1 MCGIVGYIGRQ
12 DAAPVVL
19 EGLTRLE
26 HRGYDSAGVAVL
38 GARGIKVAKQSGR
51 VRDLTT
57 ALPKRFA
64 GTTGIGHTR
73 WATHGPATDVN
84 AHPHQDESG
93 RVAVVHNGIIDN
105 SAALRAALT
114 DDGVTLASDTDTE
127 VIAHLVARS
136 DADTLEGKVRDAL
149 GSVVG
154 TYGLAVL
161 HADFPDRIVVARNGS
176 PLVVG
181 VGDKEMYVASDL
193 AAIVRHTTTV
203 AMLDDGEMAT
213 VTAAGFTTMRHSDL
227 SSTGK
232 TATEVDIDASAYD
245 AGDHE
250 SFMRKEILEQ
260 PTTAQ
265 AVLRGRLD
273 DRFGTA
279 HLGGLDMDA
288 RDLRAVRRVKILGC
302 GSAYYVGQMGA
313 ALIEELARIPA
324 DAEAASEF
332 RYRDPVIE
340 PDTLYV
346 AVSQSGET
354 IDTLLA
360 VQEVRRKG
368 GRCVGLVNVVGSA
381 IARECDGGIY
391 LHAGPEVAVAS
402 TKALTNMFL
411 GFALLALQ
419 LGRVRDLSIADGKR
433 LVAGLERLPGQIE
446 EVLAGEAD
454 LIEVAQVAGRGPQ
467 PLLHR
472 PRARLPG
479 GARGRAEVQGDQ
491 LPARRGLPDLRA
503 QARPAGAHRPRGAD
517 RRAGAARRA
526 DRAQHRGAARDR
538 RPPGPARRDHP
549 RRGRPRGGPRPPD
562 RRTPQR
568 AGARPDPAD
577 HPAAAAGLPRG
588 AAPGSRHRQAPQ
600 PGEERHRRVIDRPD
614 PVRKWTGRPL
624 PHGVGKGRAVEN
636 DPTSPAPCPWFG

>member
-38 GARGIKVAKQSGR
+38 SGRGIRVAKRAGR
-51 VRDLTT
+51 VRELTDT
-57 ALPKRFA
+57 LPKRFA

-73 WATHGPATDVN
+73 WATHGPATDAN
-84 AHPHQDESG
+84 AHPHADESG

-105 SAALRAALT
+105 SAALRAELVDA
-114 DDGVTLASDTDTE
+114 GVTLASDTDTE
-127 VIAHLVARS
+127 VLAHLVARS
-136 DADTLEGKVRDAL
+136 DADSLEGKVRDAL
-149 GSVVG
+149 GAVVG

-213 VTAAGFTTMRHSDL
+213 VTESGFTTMRHSDL
-227 SSTGK
+227 ASTGK
-232 TATEVDIDASAYD
+232 TASRVDIDASAYD

-250 SFMRKEILEQ
+250 SYMHKEMLEQ
-260 PTTAQ
+260 PTTAR

-446 EVLAGEAD
+446 EILAGEAD
-454 LIEVAQVAGRGPQ
+454 LVEVAKDLAEARSLFFVGRVRGFPVAREGAQKFKEISYRHAEAYQTSELKHGPLALIDPEVPTVALVPRDELTERNIGALHEIDARKG
-467 PLLHR
+467 PLVVVTHADVDL
-472 PRARLPG
+472 G
-479 GARGRAEVQGDQ
+479 EVGARRIDVPRNEPELDPILLTIPLQ
-491 LPARRGLPDLRA
+491 LLAYHA
-503 QARPAGAHRPRGAD
+503 
-517 RRAGAARRA
+517 
-526 DRAQHRGAARDR
+526 AQHLGHDI
-538 RPPGPARRDHP
+538 DKP
-549 RRGRPRGGPRPPD
+549 RNLAKSV
-562 RRTPQR
+562 T
-568 AGARPDPAD
+568 
-577 HPAAAAGLPRG
+577 
-588 AAPGSRHRQAPQ
+588 
-600 PGEERHRRVIDRPD
+600 
-614 PVRKWTGRPL
+614 
-624 PHGVGKGRAVEN
+624 VE
-636 DPTSPAPCPWFG
+636 